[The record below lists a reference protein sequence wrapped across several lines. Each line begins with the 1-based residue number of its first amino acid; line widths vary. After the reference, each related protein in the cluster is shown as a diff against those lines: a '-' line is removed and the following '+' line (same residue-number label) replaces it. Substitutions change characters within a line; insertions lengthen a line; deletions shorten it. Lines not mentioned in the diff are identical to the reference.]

1 MSDKIIGND
10 TDPMSFVTP
19 TDGISFKFTN
29 ITLQETIGALN
40 EIKSKK
46 SPGLDGISIRLLK
59 DAFNIVTESLV
70 NIFNVSLQRAIF
82 PDDWKLAK
90 VTPIFKEGNKADC
103 GNYRPISVISAVAKL
118 FEKLVYRQLTSF
130 LRLNGILVEQQSGFR
145 HQHSTETA
153 LLSSTNELWLFNM
166 DRGLHSRVIF
176 LDLKNAFD
184 TVDHHILLSKLEL
197 YGVKGTSL
205 KWFKSYLSG
214 RNQICS
220 VNSRMSSIRETKCG
234 VPQGSN
240 LGPILFLLYI
250 NDLPNCLETTKA
262 NLFADDTNL
271 SCEGFSPYEIET
283 KLKKDIENVHR
294 WLTAN
299 KLSLN
304 MKKTEFMIIGS
315 RHHLTSIENSPI
327 LRLAENNI
335 KRVSQKESL
344 GMIQDEQLKWDKHND
359 KQCKIITNNIALLK
373 RARLFVSRDS
383 LIKIYNALVWPH
395 FNYCSTIWNDGC
407 CSIIDKLFKLQKRAA
422 RAITGDTYDVRS
434 MQTLDSLN
442 WLPLE
447 KHLKQP
453 EVIMTFK
460 ILTGRSP
467 RYLEKL
473 SSVSQNDNYN
483 LRSNQTKLNLSKP
496 KTNFIKRS
504 FSYRAAMSWDEL
516 SSETIK
522 NYTNLSVLS
531 FKRQLFNSLVP
542 TNCK

>member
-10 TDPMSFVTP
+10 TDPISFVTP
-19 TDGISFKFTN
+19 TDGISFKFTS
-29 ITLQETIGALN
+29 ITLQETIDALN
-40 EIKSKK
+40 EIKFKK
-46 SPGLDGISIRLLK
+46 SSGFDGISIRLLK
-59 DAFNIVTESLV
+59 DASNIVAEPLV

-90 VTPIFKEGNKADC
+90 LTPIFKEGSKADC
-103 GNYRPISVISAVAKL
+103 GNYRPISVISVVAKL
-118 FEKLVYRQLTSF
+118 FKKLVYRQLTSF
-130 LRLNGILVEQQSGFR
+130 LRLNDILVEQQSGFR

-153 LLSSTNELWLFNM
+153 LLSSTNEWLFNM
-166 DRGLHSRVIF
+166 DRGLLSGVIF
-176 LDLKNAFD
+176 LDLKKAFD
-184 TVDHHILLSKLEL
+184 AVDHHILLSKLEL
-197 YGVKGTSL
+197 YGIKGISL

-220 VNSRMSSIRETKCG
+220 VNSRMSSIRETKYG

-250 NDLPNCLETTKA
+250 NDLPNCLKTTKA
-262 NLFADDTNL
+262 NLFADATNL

-283 KLKKDIENVHR
+283 KLKTDIKNVHR

-315 RHHLTSIENSPI
+315 RHHLTTFENSPI
-327 LRLAENNI
+327 LTLGENNI
-335 KRVSQKESL
+335 KRVFQKESL
-344 GMIQDEQLKWDKHND
+344 GMILDEQLKWDKHND
-359 KQCKIITNNIALLK
+359 KQCKIISNNIALLK
-373 RARLFVSRDS
+373 RARLFVSRDN
-383 LIKIYNALVWPH
+383 LIKIYNALVCPH

-422 RAITGDTYDVRS
+422 RVITGDTYDVRS
-434 MQTLDSLN
+434 MQTPNSLN

-447 KHLKQP
+447 KHLKQR
-453 EVIMTFK
+453 EIITTFK
-460 ILTGRSP
+460 VLTGRSP

-473 SSVSQNDNYN
+473 FSVSQNDNYN
-483 LRSNQTKLNLSKP
+483 LRSNQIKLNLPKP
-496 KTNFIKRS
+496 KTNFLKRR
-504 FSYRAAMSWDEL
+504 FSYRAAKCWNEL
-516 SSETIK
+516 PGETIE

-531 FKRQLFNSLVP
+531 FKRQLFNSLAL
-542 TNCK
+542 THCK